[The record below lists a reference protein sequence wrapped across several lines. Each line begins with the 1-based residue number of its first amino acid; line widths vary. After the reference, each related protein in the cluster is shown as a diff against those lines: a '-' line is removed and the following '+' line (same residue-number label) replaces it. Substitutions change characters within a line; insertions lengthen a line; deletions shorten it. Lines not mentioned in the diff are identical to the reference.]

1 MSSGNRQDKPL
12 SNASAGMH
20 HRFPVIDSAVLVLLI
35 LLLAVLV
42 VSNRRRQLVDRDL
55 LLLMRNQLDQLDQLK
70 TGTPGDDIA
79 ELTSAV
85 EELKADEDEG
95 ALERLENTLRITSNR
110 RITELEER
118 LGSRLDNLERL
129 IFTPKEPGDDLSEEY
144 AELGRIGEEEG
155 DYTRAST
162 HYQESLTHKE
172 SPEVFFAHAQS
183 LYRGDPEVRDDERI
197 IRSLKSALALD
208 PRHIDSLTL
217 LGTIYLERGDN
228 AEALESYAV
237 LAELSPDDSEIH
249 RIYGRLLVDSGRGGE
264 AVDSLRI
271 ASAAFPGRAAVW
283 NDLASAHAALQEHH
297 EAAAAFEEALKAA
310 PGYPLALL
318 GLGRSQIAL
327 RRGREAVKSA
337 SAYIEKREN
346 DYQGYLLLGD
356 AHASL
361 RNTVRA
367 ERAWT
372 KALGTLRAGSPEDIR
387 RREETSIRLVDS
399 MLRRGNYRGVLDIA
413 TAALEYG
420 DDAFLLASA
429 STAADRLG
437 DTRAAEGFA
446 ERLERMKR
454 GAS

>member
-12 SNASAGMH
+12 SSTPEGMH
-20 HRFPVIDSAVLVLLI
+20 RRFTVLNGVALVLLI
-35 LLLAVLV
+35 PLLALV
-42 VSNRRRQLVDRDL
+42 VSNRRRQLVNREM
-55 LLLMRNQLDQLDQLK
+55 LLLMRDQLDQFEQLK
-70 TGTPGDDIA
+70 AAAPGDDTA
-79 ELTSAV
+79 ELTGAV
-85 EELKADEDEG
+85 EELKADEDDG
-95 ALERLENTLRITSNR
+95 ALERLENTLRITANR

-118 LGSRLDNLERL
+118 LSSRLDNLEQL
-129 IFTPKEPGDDLSEEY
+129 IFARKEPSEYLSEEY
-144 AELGRIGEEEG
+144 AELGRIGEDEG

-183 LYRGDPEVRDDERI
+183 LYRGDPEVRNDERI

-208 PRHIDSLTL
+208 SRHIDSLTL

-237 LAELSPDDSEIH
+237 LAALSPDDSEIH
-249 RIYGRLLVDSGRGGE
+249 RVYGRLLLDSGRGGE

-283 NDLASAHAALQEHH
+283 KDLASAHAALQEHH

-337 SAYIEKREN
+337 SAYIEKRED
-346 DYQGYLLLGD
+346 DYQGYQLLGD

-372 KALGTLRAGSPEDIR
+372 KALSILSPGSPEDIR

-437 DTRAAEGFA
+437 DTKAAEGFA
-446 ERLERMKR
+446 ERLERMKQ

>member
-1 MSSGNRQDKPL
+1 M
-12 SNASAGMH
+12 
-20 HRFPVIDSAVLVLLI
+20 LVLLI
-35 LLLAVLV
+35 LLPAVLV
-42 VSNRRRQLVDRDL
+42 VSNRRRQLVNQDL
-55 LLLMRNQLDQLDQLK
+55 LLLMRNQLDQLEQLK
-70 TGTPGDDIA
+70 AGTPGDDIA

-85 EELKADEDEG
+85 EELKADEDDG
-95 ALERLENTLRITSNR
+95 ALERLENTLRITANR

-208 PRHIDSLTL
+208 SRHIDSLTL

-228 AEALESYAV
+228 TEALESYAV

-249 RIYGRLLVDSGRGGE
+249 RIYGRLLLDSGRGG
-264 AVDSLRI
+264 
-271 ASAAFPGRAAVW
+271 
-283 NDLASAHAALQEHH
+283 
-297 EAAAAFEEALKAA
+297 
-310 PGYPLALL
+310 
-318 GLGRSQIAL
+318 
-327 RRGREAVKSA
+327 EAVKSA

-372 KALGTLRAGSPEDIR
+372 KALSTLRPGSPEDIR

-413 TAALEYG
+413 RAALEYS